1 MKVLVLNWRDL
12 KHPDAGGAE
21 VHFTELF
28 SRLVKKGYE
37 VTLLTTRFK
46 GSQPRDTQ
54 KGIEVLRWGHTYTF
68 NWEAPL
74 LIKKLLKERQFD
86 LIIDDVN
93 KLPFFTPLW
102 FPSIRCGAFFH
113 HLFGKT
119 VFGLTAAPMA
129 AYVYLME
136 KLYPLVYRKVPCS
149 TVSNSTASEL
159 TRLGFPRDKMTIIE
173 NSVDT
178 DYYSPDPSLKRESDL
193 LLYTGRLKKY
203 KRVDIIFEAMHV
215 LDKNSEKKL
224 RLCIAGAGD
233 DLPRLKDRSRELG
246 VENRVEFAGYVS
258 EQRKLEL
265 FRTAAVFVNTS
276 EKEGW
281 GITNIEAS
289 ACKTPVVANNA
300 PGLRDSVLHGK
311 TGLLYRENDAH
322 SLAECIQQLLENKN
336 MRNDFGTQGRQWALK
351 FSWDSSAEKVE
362 NWLSSILEEK

>member
-1 MKVLVLNWRDL
+1 MKILVLNWRDIQ
-12 KHPDAGGAE
+12 HPDAGGAE

-28 SRLVKKGYE
+28 RRLVKKGYE

-46 GSQPRDTQ
+46 GSQPRVIQ
-54 KGIEVLRWGHTYTF
+54 EGIEVLRWGHTYTF
-68 NWEAPL
+68 NWEAPF
-74 LIKKLLKERQFD
+74 LIRKLLKSRTFD
-86 LIIDDVN
+86 IVIDDVN

-102 FPSIRCGAFFH
+102 FPSIRSGAFFH

-136 KLYPLVYRKVPCS
+136 KLYSYIYKRVPCS

-159 TRLGFPRDKMTIIE
+159 EQLGFPRHKITIIE

-178 DYYSPDPSLKRESDL
+178 DYYSPDPSVPRQDDL

-215 LDKNSEKKL
+215 LDESGQKV

-233 DLPRLKDRSRELG
+233 DLSRLKDRCRELG
-246 VENRVEFAGYVS
+246 LENRVEFAGYVS
-258 EQRKLEL
+258 EEKKIEL
-265 FRTAAVFVNTS
+265 FRSTALFVNTS

-281 GITNIEAS
+281 GITNIEAA
-289 ACKTPVVANNA
+289 ACATPVVANDA
-300 PGLRDSVLHGK
+300 PGLRDSVINGE
-311 TGLLYRENDAH
+311 TGLLYRENDAR
-322 SLAECIQQLLENKN
+322 SLAECVQRLLSSRKLRQE
-336 MRNDFGTQGRQWALK
+336 FGERGRQWAQK

-362 NWLSSILEEK
+362 KWLHSIVEKS